1 MATVL
6 LINMGIVGVHDYTNY
21 HAIKPCIILAD

>member
-6 LINMGIVGVHDYTNY
+6 IIYMGIVGVHGHTNY
-21 HAIKPCIILAD
+21 HATKPCIILAD